1 MSLFVDTSAWYAA
14 ADVGDRSNERA
25 RAILSSGETLVTTD
39 HVLVES
45 WLLLRHRLHP
55 QAADRFW
62 AGLRERVAS
71 IVPVGL
77 ADLEVAWAI
86 HQAFPDQDF
95 SIVDL
100 TSFAAMQRVGIIRV
114 ATFDSDF
121 AVFRFGSRL
130 EKAFTVVR

>member
-14 ADVGDRSNERA
+14 ADAGDRSNERA
-25 RAILSSGETLVTTD
+25 RAILSSRESLVTTD

-45 WLLLRHRLHP
+45 WLLIRHRLHP

-62 AGLRERVAS
+62 AGLREGVAS
-71 IVPVGL
+71 IVAVGL
-77 ADLEVAWAI
+77 ADLEVGWAI
-86 HQAFPDQDF
+86 RQTFPDQDF

-100 TSFAAMQRVGIIRV
+100 TSFAAMQRVGINRV

-130 EKAFTVVR
+130 EKAFTVIR